1 MKRNL
6 LFASLIIV
14 ILLGA
19 GYLRISGINWD
30 TGQHLHPDERFLTD
44 VLTRISS
51 VENLA
56 EYFDTGR
63 SSLNPNNHGI
73 NFFVYG
79 SLPIFAVRYAAE
91 WSGITGFD
99 QIQLVGRA
107 LSALADLGVVFL
119 VYLMAAKLFDR
130 RVGILA
136 AAFSAVT
143 VIQIQQSHFFTVDNF
158 TNFFTYLAIFFAL
171 RIAVAP
177 RAKAGE
183 SVDKGPKIVDFL
195 LFGVALGLA
204 VASKVSVAPLALI
217 LPLALSLRLLKL
229 DSDQRIYW
237 ISKSLWYLIL
247 AGVGSFVVFRIFQP
261 YAFAGPSFFNF
272 NLNPLWVDTMSSL
285 RAQVTG
291 DFDWPPS
298 MQWARRPVWFAF
310 QHLTLWGMGLPM
322 SIAAWSGF
330 AWAGWRLFKSK
341 WQRPELVLWGWGAAY
356 FVWQSLAFNPTMR
369 YLLPVYPALAIFA
382 ALVLIRLW
390 DGDVVD
396 FGGAE
401 RWRKYVRPMASVLAG
416 VVLAAS
422 AVWAIAFSN
431 VYTSPITRIEA
442 TDWIY
447 QNIPGPITLSIESNG
462 DVFYQPLSV
471 PNSFLVKDG
480 RPFFSSLRAGSA
492 GSLAEISLHHIVA
505 PVLLEI
511 SSGVGEN
518 ELLVL
523 SESQVVDLLDV
534 EVGSVEE
541 LLFPLPVG
549 LIGQQK
555 LTLSLPAGEGQLVIE
570 QVEIGQSQNPEV
582 GSRAL
587 IGETEEISLGESW
600 SIDFLLDG
608 TVPVDQLRILLRV
621 QSPLKLSPIDLRLV
635 LSATPDMA
643 QVLAVSRLSVLPNTQ
658 SGGLVEVSTFSLDRP
673 IELEQGQELYLQ
685 VQNPSE
691 GAISLLG
698 SALVNETSWDDGLP
712 LRLGGYDGF
721 GGIYQGDLNFEIYWD
736 EDEAK
741 VERFLDNLDGG
752 EYLFISS
759 SRQWAS
765 LPRIPERFPLASAY
779 YRLLLGCPDHLS
791 VEACFNSAQVG
802 SFEGQLGYELKLVF
816 DSSPQLGSL
825 IINDQAAEEAFTV
838 YDHPKVFIFEKSAN
852 YDQEQVAALLSAVD
866 LSKVE
871 RVTPKQAEGRISQTL
886 MLPEIRWEEQ
896 RSGGSWSEIFDSEN
910 WVNASPWIS
919 LVVWYLSLGLLGIA
933 VFPLLRIALP
943 GLDDE
948 AYPFARL
955 AGLLLLSYIAW
966 LGASLGISFSRGW
979 LWIFAFLLILAGAAV
994 AYRQRAELQELWK
1007 SKRHYFYRTELIF
1020 LGFFLVMLLIR
1031 WGNPDLWHPSKGGEK
1046 PMDFSYFN
1054 AVLKSSS
1061 FPPYD
1066 PWFAGGYINY
1076 YYYGFVLVGSL
1087 TKLLGIV
1094 PSVAYN
1100 LILPTLFAMLALGA
1114 YSIGWNL
1121 FSAWRGRSESAF
1133 KMLAKGPSLAGIGAA
1148 IGVVLLG
1155 NLASLQMIFSGYQK
1169 LGNIEGSGADPGL
1182 ITQIVWTLRG
1192 FWMNLLGTPLPFGLS
1207 NWYWNPTRIITAPD
1221 ESTPITEFPLFT
1233 FTYADLH
1240 AHMIA
1245 LPLTMLA
1252 LAWALSVVLSRAW
1265 EGGRSPGRL
1274 GWSFVFGGIVIGSL
1288 RPTNTWDFP
1297 TFLMIGVLAVA
1308 YAIWRYWPRG
1318 GEKFDW
1324 VSALLRVVGGAG
1336 LIALLSFLS
1345 FKPYADWYQQGFT
1358 SMKIWEGSHTPS
1370 GEYLLHWGAFL
1381 FFIVA
1386 WMAWETRQWLASI
1399 PLSSLRKLQPYR
1411 LVAFV
1416 GLFFLVVTMS
1426 GLYVLGVNVVWLLP
1440 LMLWAAFLIFR
1451 PEQSEAKRL
1460 TLFLI
1465 GTGLFL
1471 SLMVE
1476 VIVLSGDISR
1486 MNTVFKF
1493 YMQVWSLFAL
1503 SAALSLAW
1511 IVSDLREWSPNWRR
1525 WWQVSG
1531 AAIIA
1536 SAGLFLLLGVSA
1548 KIQDRMADDAP
1559 AGLDGMSYMQYAVYH
1574 DKDQEMFL
1582 NQDYEAIR
1590 WLQENVEGSPVIMEA
1605 QTGEYRWGARITINT
1620 GLPTVLG
1627 WNWHQ
1632 RQQREFVAG
1641 NDIWGRAADVTQ
1653 FYETEDLN
1661 LATDFLDKYQVKYIV
1676 VGQLER
1682 AYYVGAG
1689 LEKFEQQE
1697 GLLWREVFRFEDTII
1712 YEVID
1717 EALASN

>member
-6 LFASLIIV
+6 IFASLLAM

-19 GYLRISGINWD
+19 GYLRLSGINWD
-30 TGQHLHPDERFLTD
+30 SGQHLHPDERFLTD

-51 VENLA
+51 VENLT
-56 EYFDTGR
+56 EYFDTSR

-91 WSGITGFD
+91 WAGVTGFD

-107 LSALADLGVVFL
+107 LSSIADLGVIFL

-130 RVGILA
+130 RVGLLA

-171 RIAVAP
+171 RIAVPP
-177 RAKAGE
+177 RRREEKSE
-183 SVDKGPKIVDFL
+183 EEGPKIIDFL

-204 VASKVSVAPLALI
+204 VASKVSVAPLALM
-217 LPLALSLRLLKL
+217 LPLALSLRIMKL
-229 DSDQRIYW
+229 DSVQRISW
-237 ISKSLWYLIL
+237 INKALWYLIS
-247 AGVGSFVVFRIFQP
+247 AGVSSFVIFRIFQP
-261 YAFAGPSFFNF
+261 YAFAGPGFFNF

-310 QHLTLWGMGLPM
+310 QHMTLWGMGLPL

-330 AWAGWRLFKSK
+330 AWAGWRIIKNK
-341 WQRPELVLWGWGAAY
+341 WQRPELVLWGWAAAY

-369 YLLPVYPALAIFA
+369 YLLPVYPALSVFA
-382 ALVLIRLW
+382 ALGLIRLW
-390 DGDVVD
+390 DVD
-396 FGGAE
+396 IANLSGGE
-401 RWRKYVRPMASVLAG
+401 RWGKYLRPAASILAG
-416 VVLAAS
+416 AVLAAS
-422 AVWAIAFSN
+422 AVWALAVSN
-431 VYTSPITRIEA
+431 VYRSPITRIEA
-442 TDWIY
+442 SDWIY
-447 QNIPGPITLSIESNG
+447 QNIPGPITLSIESEG
-462 DVFYQPLSV
+462 DVFHQPLSV
-471 PNSFLVKDG
+471 PNPFLIKEG
-480 RPFFSSLRAGSA
+480 RPFFSSFRVRSS
-492 GSLAEISLHHIVA
+492 GSLSEIGLHHIVA

-511 SSGVGEN
+511 NSGEGEN

-541 LLFPLPVG
+541 LVFPLPVG
-549 LIGQQK
+549 IIGQLE
-555 LTLSLPAGEGQLVIE
+555 LTLSLPDGDGQLVIE
-570 QVEIGQSQNPEV
+570 QAEIGQSENAGG

-587 IGETEEISLGESW
+587 IGEPQDIALGESW
-600 SIDFLLDG
+600 SVDFLLDG
-608 TVPVDQLRILLRV
+608 TDPVDQLRIVLRV
-621 QSPLKLSPIDLRLV
+621 QSPLKLSPVDLRLV
-635 LSATPDMA
+635 ISETPDMN
-643 QVLAVSRLSVLPNTQ
+643 QVVAESHLSVQPGTNR
-658 SGGLVEVSTFSLDRP
+658 GGLVEASTFSLDRP
-673 IELEQGQELYLQ
+673 IEIEQDQILYLQ
-685 VQNPSE
+685 VQNPSV

-712 LRLGGYDGF
+712 LRWGGYDGF

-741 VERFLDNLDGG
+741 LERFLGNLDEG

-791 VEACFNSAQVG
+791 VEACYNVAQLG

-816 DSSPQLGSL
+816 DSSPQIGPLV
-825 IINDQAAEEAFTV
+825 INDQAAEEAFTV
-838 YDHPKVFIFEKSAN
+838 YDHPKVFVFEKSAD
-852 YDQEQVAALLSAVD
+852 YDQERVRALLSAVD

-886 MLPEIRWEEQ
+886 MLPQIHWEEQ
-896 RSGGSWSEIFDSEN
+896 RAGGSWSELFDSEN

-919 LVVWYLSLGLLGIA
+919 LVVWYLSLGILGI
-933 VFPLLRIALP
+933 VTFPLLRLALP
-943 GLDDE
+943 GLKDE

-955 AGLLLLSYIAW
+955 AGLLLFSYLAW
-966 LGASLGISFSRGW
+966 LGASSGLTFSRSL
-979 LWIFAFLLILAGAAV
+979 LWIIFVFLILAGAAI
-994 AYRQRAELQELWK
+994 AYRQRAELKALWE
-1007 SKRHYFYRTELIF
+1007 SKRHYFYRTELLF
-1020 LGFFLVMLLIR
+1020 LAFFLVMLLIR
-1031 WGNPDLWHPSKGGEK
+1031 IGNPDLWHPSKGGEK

-1087 TKLLGIV
+1087 TKLLGII

-1114 YSIGWNL
+1114 YSIAWNL
-1121 FSAWRGRSESAF
+1121 FSAWQGSSGRAATLG
-1133 KMLAKGPSLAGIGAA
+1133 KRGPSMAGLGAS

-1155 NLASLQMIFSGYQK
+1155 NLASLRMIFTGYQK
-1169 LGNIEGSGADPGL
+1169 LGNVEGVADPGL
-1182 ITQIVWTLRG
+1182 ITQIVWTLQG
-1192 FWMNLLGTPLPFGLS
+1192 FWLNLTGTPLPFGIS
-1207 NWYWNPTRIITAPD
+1207 NWYWNPTRIFTAPD
-1221 ESTPITEFPLFT
+1221 ESRPITEFPLFT

-1245 LPLTMLA
+1245 LPLTLLA
-1252 LAWALSVVLSRAW
+1252 LAWALSAVHSRAW
-1265 EGGRSPGRL
+1265 KGGRSAARL
-1274 GWSFVFGGIVIGSL
+1274 GWIFVFGGIVIGSL

-1318 GEKFDW
+1318 SEKYHW
-1324 VSALLRVVGGAG
+1324 VTALFRVMGGIG
-1336 LIALLSFLS
+1336 LLVATSFLS

-1381 FFIVA
+1381 FFVVF
-1386 WMAWETRQWLASI
+1386 WMAWETRQWLANI
-1399 PLSSLRKLQPYR
+1399 PLSSLRKVEPYKYFI
-1411 LVAFV
+1411 LV
-1416 GLFFLVVTMS
+1416 GLVIIIAAMS
-1426 GLYVLGVNVVWLLP
+1426 ALYVLGVNVIWLLP
-1440 LMLWAAFLIFR
+1440 LMLWAAVLIFR
-1451 PEQSEAKRL
+1451 PDQSEAKRL
-1460 TLFLI
+1460 TLFLV
-1465 GTGLFL
+1465 GTGMFI

-1511 IVSDLREWSPNWRR
+1511 IVADLREWSANWRR
-1525 WWQVSG
+1525 WWQLSG
-1531 AAIIA
+1531 AVILA
-1536 SAGLFLLLGVSA
+1536 SVGLFLLLGVSA
-1548 KIQDRMADDAP
+1548 KIRDRMAADAP
-1559 AGLDGMSYMQYAVYH
+1559 MGLDGMSYMQYAVYH
-1574 DKDQEMFL
+1574 QSDQEMFL

-1590 WLQENVEGSPVIMEA
+1590 WLQENVEGSPVIVEA
-1605 QTGEYRWGARITINT
+1605 QTGEYRWGARIAINT

-1641 NDIWGRAADVTQ
+1641 NDIWGRAADVMQ
-1653 FYETEDLN
+1653 FYESEDLN
-1661 LATDFLDKYQVKYIV
+1661 FARDFLEKYQVKYIV
-1676 VGQLER
+1676 VGQLEQ
-1682 AYYVGAG
+1682 AHYAELG
-1689 LEKFEQQE
+1689 LEKFEEQE
-1697 GLLWREVFRFEDTII
+1697 GTLWREVFRFEDTAI
-1712 YEVID
+1712 YQVID
-1717 EALASN
+1717 EALANN